1 MKKFIILQRTLPVVL
16 ALLLASSP
24 AGAETLEPKEHTFRV
39 ELPGTPTHKEQS
51 RSIGIGTVTS
61 ENYIVQNPASTY
73 FVSVVTIPGFAST
86 FTPDSVLFN
95 QTRDGML
102 DDVKGTQI
110 SFEDFEVDGH
120 EGKLLVYE
128 MSHPGKPK
136 HLGKAEFF
144 RMGKKM
150 YLFASHGIAKDAPQR
165 EAFLKSV
172 QLTD

>member
-1 MKKFIILQRTLPVVL
+1 MKKSIILQQAIVPILT
-16 ALLLASSP
+16 LLLSASP
-24 AGAETLEPKEHTFRV
+24 ASAESLAPKEHSFRV
-39 ELPGTPTHKEQS
+39 ELPGPPRHKEQS

-61 ENYIVQNPASTY
+61 ENFIVQNSASTY
-73 FVSVVTIPGFAST
+73 FVSVITIPGFAST
-86 FTPDSVLFN
+86 FTPDSILFG

-128 MSHPGKPK
+128 MSPPDKPK
-136 HLGKAEFF
+136 QMGKAEFF

-150 YLFASHGIAKDAPQR
+150 YLFASHGILKDAPER
-165 EAFLKSV
+165 DAFFQSV